1 VTTSTTAKT
10 RITLS
15 DDHPIMLAG
24 LRNLIEAEPDF
35 ELVGEAT
42 NGTAALKLIREQKPD
57 VAILDI
63 SMPEL
68 NGIMVARK
76 LAEEMPQVKLMV
88 LTLHED
94 RAYLRQALDVG
105 VRGYVLKR
113 SAAENLV
120 QAIRAVVVGG
130 LYVDPAIVD
139 RVFEKSISRGGRAAA
154 VGAMPQLTDREGE
167 VLKLTALGFTNKEAA
182 RRLDLG
188 VKSVETYRA
197 RGLEKLGL
205 KTRADLVRYASAQG
219 WLSDV

>member
-1 VTTSTTAKT
+1 MTAKT

-42 NGTAALKLIREQKPD
+42 NGAAALKLIREQKPD

-63 SMPEL
+63 SMPEM

-76 LAEEMPQVKLMV
+76 LAEELPQVKLMV

-139 RVFEKSISRGGRAAA
+139 RVFEKNISRGGRATA